1 MPARVIAFDATPLCR
16 NVSGIGRYTHNL
28 IKAYA
33 AANPNT
39 TVYLLCFVG
48 DTFNT
53 AYTLTEKNIQVH
65 TIPIPRKIYQ
75 FSYRRLLRI
84 PCDLFLRHLNIDTII
99 CSNFVIFPYVK
110 TIPTIVVIHDLAYLR
125 HPETIEQKNL
135 KYLTKHVPKSL
146 KEATRVTTISRFT
159 QTELREAFSNRYD
172 QISVISC
179 GIDATTFNQNLKKRD
194 GSILAVGTLE
204 PRKNLAKLL
213 AAYELLPS
221 KVQAAHPLK
230 IVGATGWGTGP
241 SSRNKNIYFLGY
253 VSDTELRRLYG
264 SCSLFAFPSIYE
276 GFGIPILEAFASGT
290 PVVCSDIPPFREVA
304 KTHALYFDPNDE
316 TSIAKKIVVALK
328 SSLQPRT
335 DDYSSVIK
343 SWSWQKSA
351 KQLQKLIESL

>member
-1 MPARVIAFDATPLCR
+1 MSARVVAFDATPLCR

-33 AANPNT
+33 AANPDT
-39 TVYLLCFVG
+39 TVYLLCFTG
-48 DTFNT
+48 DTFNS
-53 AYTLTEKNIQVH
+53 AYAFTEKNIRVH

-84 PCDLFLRHLNIDTII
+84 PCDFFLRRLGIDIII

-110 TIPTIVVIHDLAYLR
+110 TIPTIVVVHDLAYLR
-125 HPETIEQKNL
+125 HPETIEHKNL

-146 KEATRVTTISRFT
+146 KEAARVAAISKFT
-159 QTELREAFSNRYD
+159 QTELYEVFSTRHD
-172 QISVISC
+172 PISVVGC
-179 GIDATTFNQNLKKRD
+179 GIDAAAFNQNLKKRD

-213 AAYELLPS
+213 GAYELLPS
-221 KVQAAHPLK
+221 KIQAAHPLK
-230 IVGATGWGTGP
+230 IVGATGWGIGP
-241 SSRNKNIYFLGY
+241 ASRNKNIHFLGY

-290 PVVCSDIPPFREVA
+290 PVICSDIPPFREVA
-304 KTHALYFDPNDE
+304 KTHALYFDPNNE
-316 TSIAKKIVVALK
+316 TAIAKKIVTALN
-328 SSLQPRT
+328 QPRT
-335 DDYSSVIK
+335 IDYSSIIK
-343 SWSWQKSA
+343 TWSWQKSA